1 MKVGCF
7 ALIEPFSNL
16 EHQLKIIAD
25 MGFKY
30 ADVTDSHSGGSLIDT
45 IGMTAS
51 VSLDSNP
58 LDIKRSF
65 EKFGLTATTVCAHAK
80 LLDPT
85 KPSIYG
91 TNEIWKAVKMASH
104 MDIPYVITT
113 EGEPNTKW
121 GKSLTFEERVLIIA
135 EKIYESVQLA
145 TDLGVTIL
153 LEPHGPVTDTING
166 MEAIIE
172 RCGNPS
178 NLGVNLD
185 TGNSWL
191 GGSDP
196 VEFAK
201 YFKDKIPHIHWKDM
215 PAEME
220 EQRGKVFGAG
230 MATIPLG
237 TGVIDIASIYSI
249 LKDNVEH
256 STLEVAGADALKA
269 SHEYLQTLGAE

>member
-51 VSLDSNP
+51 ISLDSNP

-80 LLDPT
+80 LLDPS
-85 KPSIYG
+85 KPSKYG
-91 TNEIWKAVKMASH
+91 VNEIWKAVKLAAH
-104 MDIPYVITT
+104 MGVPYVITT
-113 EGEPNTKW
+113 EGDADTKW
-121 GKSLTFEERVLIIA
+121 GKSLTFDESVFIIA
-135 EKIYESVQLA
+135 EKIYTAVELA
-145 TDLGVTIL
+145 GDLGVTLL

-166 MEAIIE
+166 LEAILE
-172 RCGNPS
+172 RCGNPPG
-178 NLGVNLD
+178 LGVNLD

-191 GGSDP
+191 GGADP
-196 VEFAK
+196 VELAK
-201 YFKDKIPHIHWKDM
+201 HFKEKIHHIHWKDM

-220 EQRGKVFGAG
+220 EQRGEVFGAG

-237 TGVIDIASIYSI
+237 TGVIDIASIYNI
-249 LKDNVEH
+249 LKDQVEH

-269 SHEYLQTLGAE
+269 SYEYLKTLGAE